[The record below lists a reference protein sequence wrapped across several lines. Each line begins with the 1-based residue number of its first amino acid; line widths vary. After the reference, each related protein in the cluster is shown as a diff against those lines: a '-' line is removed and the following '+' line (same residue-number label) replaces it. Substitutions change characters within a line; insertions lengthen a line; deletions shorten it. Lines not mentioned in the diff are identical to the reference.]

1 MRESLLIGMV
11 QAMLAKLNG
20 HPNPDYAAIVMI
32 CFIGLDAKSRKAQDV
47 AAANLF
53 GPGLRAIQRKNAKT
67 RGSNITESDFE
78 NVTGRV
84 GGTLDNS
91 YSDT

>member
-1 MRESLLIGMV
+1 M
-11 QAMLAKLNG
+11 Q
-20 HPNPDYAAIVMI
+20 DYFLHGMI
-32 CFIGLDAKSRKAQDV
+32 CFIGLETKSRKAQDV

-84 GGTLDNS
+84 GCTPDKA